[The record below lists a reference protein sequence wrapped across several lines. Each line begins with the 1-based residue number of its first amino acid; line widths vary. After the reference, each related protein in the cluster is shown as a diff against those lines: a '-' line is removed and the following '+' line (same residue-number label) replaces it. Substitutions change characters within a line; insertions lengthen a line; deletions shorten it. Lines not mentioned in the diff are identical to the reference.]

1 MKNREK
7 RLLLLLAAGMMAM
20 AVTGCGKQQA
30 SSDNTGKNT
39 AATEAR
45 KQTTEAPKQTEKT
58 TEAPATETSAPET
71 GTPQTAAAQS
81 ETTQTPETGAPS
93 SETSAPETST
103 PQTTAPTQSKQV
115 SPLPSTISVAN
126 LTDGTV
132 AASFSNDDIAMNDD
146 GALMIHMTVYD
157 YEVFDAAEITS
168 LQAGDTLVIDG
179 ADLAVTSVETD
190 ADGIVQVNGGVS
202 GGGVS
207 LEATDGGTYCE
218 TLSDT
223 ADLIHN
229 YQAIGDVTLPV
240 DQDFV
245 YTDSSDPSAGEQT
258 YYAGDLIQEAD
269 TVDFSC
275 RAANGTVTVAG
286 GKIVSVTKIYM
297 P

>member
-1 MKNREK
+1 M
-7 RLLLLLAAGMMAM
+7 
-20 AVTGCGKQQA
+20 
-30 SSDNTGKNT
+30 
-39 AATEAR
+39 
-45 KQTTEAPKQTEKT
+45 P
-58 TEAPATETSAPET
+58 
-71 GTPQTAAAQS
+71 
-81 ETTQTPETGAPS
+81 
-93 SETSAPETST
+93 
-103 PQTTAPTQSKQV
+103 
-115 SPLPSTISVAN
+115 PLPSTISVAN

>member
-1 MKNREK
+1 MKNRQ
-7 RLLLLLAAGMMAM
+7 RRLMLLLTAGMMVM

-30 SSDNTGKNT
+30 SSDSTEKKTT
-39 AATEAR
+39 A
-45 KQTTEAPKQTEKT
+45 TEAPKQTAKA
-58 TEAPATETSAPET
+58 TEAPATETSAPTKEE
-71 GTPQTAAAQS
+71 PQTTATQS
-81 ETTQTPETGAPS
+81 ETAQTPATNTPS
-93 SETSAPETST
+93 SETSAAQTSAPETSAPET
-103 PQTTAPTQSKQV
+103 AAPTQSKRIA
-115 SPLPSTISVAN
+115 PLPSTISAQN

-132 AASFSNDDIAMNDD
+132 AASFSNADIAMNDD

-157 YEVFDAAEITS
+157 YEQFDATEIAS
-168 LQAGDTLVIDG
+168 LQSGDTLVIDG

-190 ADGIVQVNGGVS
+190 ADGIVQINGGIA

-275 RAANGTVTVAG
+275 TAANGTVTVAG
-286 GKIVSVTKIYM
+286 GRIVSVTKIYM